1 MKNKDTDQLALRDEL
16 ILGLQRENAAQA
28 KVIRIQSEMIRT
40 MQQYCDERQKVLEE
54 FTDIDPDKG
63 EIREW
68 KI

>member
-1 MKNKDTDQLALRDEL
+1 MKNKDTDQLALCDEL

-40 MQQYCDERQKVLEE
+40 MQQYCDEFQKVLEE

-63 EIREW
+63 EVREW

>member
-40 MQQYCDERQKVLEE
+40 MQQYCDEL
-54 FTDIDPDKG
+54 
-63 EIREW
+63 
-68 KI
+68 

>member
-1 MKNKDTDQLALRDEL
+1 MKNKDTDQLALCDEL

-40 MQQYCDERQKVLEE
+40 MQQYCDELQKVLEE
-54 FTDIDPDKG
+54 FTGIDPDKG
-63 EIREW
+63 EVREW